1 MSTNHLNFDA
11 DNQYEFVTRMRVI
24 NDASL
29 GRLVQI
35 SSRVVN
41 KLILMPN
48 SHRPSG
54 KVCTVSR

>member
-41 KLILMPN
+41 K
-48 SHRPSG
+48 S
-54 KVCTVSR
+54 